1 MALTLHLFTA
11 HRILTVTILA
21 LWLPHPGNAQVRL
34 RVVQKH
40 VTKLGEGVQPC
51 IYRVIG
57 MGGGTL
63 HFTYYP
69 PYIQITAKA
78 LRDGG
83 WPRVIKV
90 PSGRV
95 VPLGNSLT

>member
-1 MALTLHLFTA
+1 MALILHLFTA

-51 IYRVIG
+51 ILGSQGYRN
-57 MGGGTL
+57 GGHSAL
-63 HFTYYP
+63 HLLP
-69 PYIQITAKA
+69 SIHTAKA
-78 LRDGG
+78 LRDKG